1 MMHPNYTTRDARPTD
16 VGQMA
21 DLLTQLFTI
30 EQGFKVDPVKQ
41 RAGLEMLLHADQ
53 AQLFVVEADGE
64 VVAMA
69 SLQIVLSTVE
79 GGPVGWVEDV
89 IVDLHHREKG
99 VGRML
104 LHHLEQWSDEHG
116 LSRLQLVADQSN
128 RSALDF
134 YTRHSWHETG
144 LIVLR
149 QSQSPGT

>member
-1 MMHPNYTTRDARPTD
+1 
-16 VGQMA
+16 MA

-30 EQGFKVDPVKQ
+30 EQDFKVDPVKQ

-53 AQLFVVEADGE
+53 AQLFVVEAAGE

-99 VGRML
+99 VG
-104 LHHLEQWSDEHG
+104 G
-116 LSRLQLVADQSN
+116 
-128 RSALDF
+128 
-134 YTRHSWHETG
+134 
-144 LIVLR
+144 
-149 QSQSPGT
+149 